1 MPEETREPEGR
12 DQRARPVRSP
22 RSEPARSVDPPIWR
36 RLRDAGDGLG
46 SGWQPIRGAGPQYE
60 PPAEPTA
67 FGEAVI
73 VEAGGSF
80 ATRPVGSALDS
91 RFEFFLDGIEHTRIC
106 GYLGVVPVV
115 HGYVAAVIR
124 QRREREFTTWAVL
137 EEEILAFPH
146 VLLPPD
152 RFLEL
157 GLPEAALIDSR
168 ADAADAHP
176 IRLAELGR
184 SAVKLQRSI
193 IERRLASW
201 WAAES
206 PGTGWLLVDG
216 RLAIDPGLLK
226 SGRAVGLVKSHRT
239 QFLAS
244 DAMEATLRM
253 GAGHRSSIFKPLRPE
268 IGEVYS
274 WYLRLRSPGGH
285 DIYWAL
291 ARIEGRADPQTI
303 DVADEVSRWLLA
315 ETAPLALPDPRWHV
329 LLYPIRDCEQF
340 LRARMPTLDIG

>member
-1 MPEETREPEGR
+1 MPGESRGLERS
-12 DQRARPVRSP
+12 DQPNGDTLV
-22 RSEPARSVDPPIWR
+22 WR
-36 RLRDAGDGLG
+36 RLLDVGDGLG
-46 SGWQPIRGAGPQYE
+46 SGWHPIHGGGPQFE
-60 PPAEPTA
+60 PPPEPTA
-67 FGEAVI
+67 FGEAEI
-73 VEAGGSF
+73 VEGDGSF
-80 ATRPVGSALDS
+80 ATQPVGSPLDS
-91 RFEFFLDGIEHTRIC
+91 RFEFFLDGIERTRVC

-124 QRREREFTTWAVL
+124 QRSEREFTTWAVV

-146 VLLPPD
+146 ALLPPD

-157 GLPEAALIDSR
+157 GLPEPALIDSE
-168 ADAADAHP
+168 ADAADLHP

-184 SAVKLQRSI
+184 SAVKLHRSI
-193 IERRLASW
+193 IERRLARR

-226 SGRAVGLVKSHRT
+226 SGRAAGLVKSHRT
-239 QFLAS
+239 QYLPPT
-244 DAMEATLRM
+244 AMEAALRM
-253 GAGHRSSIFKPLRPE
+253 GAGYRSSIFRPVRPE
-268 IGEVYS
+268 VGKVYS
-274 WYLRLRSPGGH
+274 WYLRLRAPGGH

-291 ARIEGRADPQTI
+291 ARIEGRADPETI
-303 DVADEVSRWLLA
+303 ELADELSRWLLA

-340 LRARMPTLDIG
+340 LRARMPTLEIS